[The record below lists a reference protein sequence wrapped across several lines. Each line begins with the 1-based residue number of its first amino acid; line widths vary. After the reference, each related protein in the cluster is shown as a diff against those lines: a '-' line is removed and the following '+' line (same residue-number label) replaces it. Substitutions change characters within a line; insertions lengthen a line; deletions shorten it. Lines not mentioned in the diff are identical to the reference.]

1 VGWLSYYTRRYE
13 QALYHLRRA
22 IAMNPTSEDTYR
34 VLSVLTRTPGTLKS
48 MLEGLPSSWTV
59 GNEGPETV
67 GPWKPYL
74 PVLTR

>member
-1 VGWLSYYTRRYE
+1 
-13 QALYHLRRA
+13 
-22 IAMNPTSEDTYR
+22 MNPTSEDTYR